1 MRQSHLP
8 GIELPPHPDI
18 EEAAQ
23 SLREA
28 KEVARKATD
37 DAKAKELELISR
49 MLNAKVSKHRFH
61 LDGRYVDVEVTL
73 PAPSVRVKVTGGDG
87 E

>member
-8 GIELPPHPDI
+8 GIELPPHPEI

-23 SLREA
+23 SLKEA
-28 KEVARKATD
+28 KEAAKLATD
-37 DAKAKELELISR
+37 HVKHTEAVLIAR
-49 MLNAKVSKHRFH
+49 MMEAKVQKHRFSANGNYIDID
-61 LDGRYVDVEVTL
+61 LSL
-73 PAPSVRVKVTGGDG
+73 PAPSVRVKVTSGDA